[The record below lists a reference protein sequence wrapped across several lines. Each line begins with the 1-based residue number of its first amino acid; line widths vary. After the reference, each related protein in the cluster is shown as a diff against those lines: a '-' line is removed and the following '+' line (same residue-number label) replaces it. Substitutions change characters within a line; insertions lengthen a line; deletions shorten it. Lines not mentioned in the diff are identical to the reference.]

1 MIGENFGMIDF
12 RQRGIN
18 IDTTFRCTLE
28 CPSCMRADYK
38 RKNMKIPGRDMPL
51 NDFYKIADFFKSVQ
65 FCGQIS
71 DPIFNPNLIEMLRYC
86 YVNNIPVLV
95 NTAASQRKKHWYE
108 KAYRANPKAR
118 WIFGI
123 DGLPKDSHKYRIH
136 QNGEHLFEMMKLG
149 AQMGVEVAWQYLVFN
164 YNENDIETARN
175 MAKANN
181 IYFKLTFSGRWT
193 DTMLP
198 YKPNNPK
205 NYINSDRKMK
215 NETIS

>member
-1 MIGENFGMIDF
+1 MRHLFDKFID
-12 RQRGIN
+12 RDNVNLDISN
-18 IDTTFRCTLE
+18 KCTLE
-28 CPSCMRADYK
+28 CIACSRQTNRFAGKP
-38 RKNMKIPGRDMPL
+38 IPGYDTSISQWTKMCKHFEHL
-51 NDFYKIADFFKSVQ
+51 CL
-65 FCGQIS
+65 CGQIS

-193 DTMLP
+193 ETMLP

-205 NYINSDRKMK
+205 NYINSDRKLK